1 MDFVSELKVFNRF
14 LTSAQSDL
22 MHVSLKLLLN
32 AFSVKIIKYVECQS
46 LSVETN
52 ALILKFL
59 FFFKSA
65 LAQVKLRLYEVSPNT
80 IANGNLFVSMA
91 FLTKTDRLFLAP

>member
-52 ALILKFL
+52 ALILKF
-59 FFFKSA
+59 FVFKSA